1 MRITAEISLYPLR
14 EEFLSPIQSFIR
26 DLQES
31 SALEITVNQMSTQLV
46 GELHDVSQALEK
58 ALEMSF
64 RTGGSQVLVAKFLNA
79 DLPLDVETRM
89 AADNGSPIVVTKPN
103 GAVAS
108 AFLELA
114 DRLIS
119 SDLFE

>member
-79 DLPLDVETRM
+79 DLPLDV
-89 AADNGSPIVVTKPN
+89 APDLGP
-103 GAVAS
+103 GA
-108 AFLELA
+108 
-114 DRLIS
+114 
-119 SDLFE
+119 

>member
-31 SALEITVNQMSTQLV
+31 SVLEITVNQMSTQLV

-79 DLPLDVETRM
+79 DLPLDV
-89 AADNGSPIVVTKPN
+89 APDLGP
-103 GAVAS
+103 GA
-108 AFLELA
+108 
-114 DRLIS
+114 
-119 SDLFE
+119 

>member
-46 GELHDVSQALEK
+46 GELHDVSLALEK

-79 DLPLDVETRM
+79 DLPLDV
-89 AADNGSPIVVTKPN
+89 APDLGSGV
-103 GAVAS
+103 
-108 AFLELA
+108 
-114 DRLIS
+114 
-119 SDLFE
+119 

>member
-14 EEFLSPIQSFIR
+14 EEFLPPIQSFIR
-26 DLQES
+26 DLQEF

-79 DLPLDVETRM
+79 DLPLVVAPDL
-89 AADNGSPIVVTKPN
+89 GSGV
-103 GAVAS
+103 
-108 AFLELA
+108 
-114 DRLIS
+114 
-119 SDLFE
+119 